1 VEGGVV
7 IVEATTNESQTKRI
21 FQTQGKATV
30 LIINHKLTLDR
41 LFRNIYNLYSIIFA
55 VHLQGSQHIVYF

>member
-55 VHLQGSQHIVYF
+55 VHLQDSQHIVYF